1 MRAIE
6 QDERKLAY
14 PGWRVAAAASGA
26 VFFSFASLLV
36 YTFSVFLK
44 PITQEFHWSREAA
57 SMAFGLAALC
67 VAVCSPVLGALLD
80 RVTPRRILIPC
91 FAVFGTAFASL
102 GLLTRHLWH
111 LYLVFIVLGIVGN
124 GTAHLAYSGA
134 LTSWFRQR
142 RGAAFALL
150 MSGGALGAMVLP
162 AVAQWLIS
170 NVGWRASF
178 AFLGLS
184 VLMIG
189 LPLATRVK
197 RRKSEKMREHHAE
210 SFSVNEALRTWPF
223 WIILTVL
230 FSASLSQ
237 NGSIAHL
244 SALLTDRGISPA
256 LAALAM
262 SMLGGATLAGRL
274 VTGWLLDRYFAPR
287 VAVCLLGVAA
297 FGTYM
302 LAIAHSPATGC
313 LAAALIGFG
322 MGGEADTTPYL
333 LSRYFGLGS
342 FSTLYGFS
350 WTVYAIAGAV
360 GPVIMGRAF
369 DMTGSYGVLLSRLAV
384 FSLAAALLMLTLPRY
399 AIDERSQEPGSEA
412 DSMQEHRIEFR
423 WAYSLTSR
431 ISSFS
436 GKLPVVLPGVRIP
449 FLSQPQR
456 SVSLASLLGCLAF
469 NCE

>member
-1 MRAIE
+1 MRRME

-57 SMAFGLAALC
+57 SMAFGLSALC
-67 VAVCSPVLGALLD
+67 VAVCSPLLGALLD
-80 RVTPRRILIPC
+80 RVPPRRILIPC

-102 GLLTRHLWH
+102 SLLTGHLWH
-111 LYLVFIVLGIVGN
+111 LYLVFIVLGVVGN

-134 LTSWFRQR
+134 LTSWFHKR

-162 AVAQWLIS
+162 AAAQWLIS
-170 NVGWRASF
+170 NAGWRASF

-184 VLMIG
+184 VLLIG

-197 RRKSEKMREHHAE
+197 RRNGEKPREHHAD
-210 SFSVNEALRTWPF
+210 SFSVKQGLRSRLF
-223 WIILTVL
+223 WIILIVL

-237 NGSIAHL
+237 NGAIAHL
-244 SALLTDRGISPA
+244 AALLTDRGISPA
-256 LAALAM
+256 LAASAM
-262 SMLGGATLAGRL
+262 SVLGGATLAGRL
-274 VTGWLLDRYFAPR
+274 LTGWLLDRYFGPR
-287 VAVCLLGVAA
+287 VAVCLLGIAA
-297 FGTYM
+297 LGTYM
-302 LAIAHSPATGC
+302 LAIAHSAVSGC
-313 LAAALIGFG
+313 VAAALIGFG
-322 MGGEADTTPYL
+322 MGGEADITPYL

-369 DMTGSYGVLLSRLAV
+369 DMTGSYGALLSRLAV
-384 FSLAAALLMLTLPRY
+384 FSLATALLMLLLPRY
-399 AIDERSQEPGSEA
+399 PITQRLDPPHSEGERRSEVDPTGSME
-412 DSMQEHRIEFR
+412 
-423 WAYSLTSR
+423 
-431 ISSFS
+431 SS
-436 GKLPVVLPGVRIP
+436 
-449 FLSQPQR
+449 
-456 SVSLASLLGCLAF
+456 SVGL
-469 NCE
+469 

>member
-1 MRAIE
+1 MIE
-6 QDERKLAY
+6 QNERRLGY

-44 PITQEFHWSREAA
+44 PVTQEFHWSREAA
-57 SMAFGLAALC
+57 SIAFGLAALC
-67 VAVCSPVLGALLD
+67 VAVCSPMLGALLD
-80 RVTPRRILIPC
+80 RMDPRRVLIPC
-91 FAVFGTAFASL
+91 FIVFGTAFASL
-102 GLLTRHLWH
+102 ALLTNHLWH
-111 LYLVFIVLGIVGN
+111 LYLVFIVLGFVGN

-142 RGAAFALL
+142 RGLAFALL
-150 MSGGALGAMVLP
+150 MSGGAFGAMVLP

-170 NVGWRASF
+170 NVGWRGSY
-178 AFLGLS
+178 AFLGFS
-184 VLMIG
+184 VLVFG

-197 RRKSEKMREHHAE
+197 RRNGETAHEHKE
-210 SFSVNEALRTWPF
+210 QSSSVKQALTSWTF
-223 WIILTVL
+223 WIILIVL
-230 FSASLSQ
+230 FSASLCQ
-237 NGSIAHL
+237 NGAIAHL
-244 SALLTDRGISPA
+244 AALLTDRGISPTT
-256 LAALAM
+256 AALSM

-297 FGTYM
+297 LGTYI
-302 LAIAHSPATGC
+302 LAIAHSPISGC

-322 MGGEADTTPYL
+322 MGGEADITPYL

-369 DMTGSYGVLLSRLAV
+369 DLTGSYGALLSQLAV
-384 FSLAAALLMLTLPRY
+384 FSLATALMMLLLPPY
-399 AIDERSQEPGSEA
+399 PKAGWPKDFTSEKA
-412 DSMQEHRIEFR
+412 RTASIE
-423 WAYSLTSR
+423 
-431 ISSFS
+431 SS
-436 GKLPVVLPGVRIP
+436 
-449 FLSQPQR
+449 
-456 SVSLASLLGCLAF
+456 SVGL
-469 NCE
+469 

>member
-1 MRAIE
+1 MPLIE
-6 QDERKLAY
+6 QDERKLGY

-57 SMAFGLAALC
+57 SIAFGLAALC

-80 RVTPRRILIPC
+80 RVDPRRVLIPC
-91 FAVFGTAFASL
+91 FIVFGSAFASL
-102 GLLTRHLWH
+102 ALLSDHLWH
-111 LYLVFIVLGIVGN
+111 LYLVFIVLGVVGN

-134 LTSWFRQR
+134 LTSWFQQR
-142 RGAAFALL
+142 RGLAFALL

-170 NVGWRASF
+170 SVGWRGSF
-178 AFLGLS
+178 AFLGFS
-184 VLMIG
+184 VLLLG

-197 RRKSEKMREHHAE
+197 RRNGETAHEYHAQ
-210 SFSVNEALRTWPF
+210 SSSVRQALASWTF
-223 WIILTVL
+223 WIILIVL
-230 FSASLSQ
+230 FSASLCQ
-237 NGSIAHL
+237 NGAIAHL
-244 SALLTDRGISPA
+244 AALLTDRGISPGI
-256 LAALAM
+256 AALSM

-287 VAVCLLGVAA
+287 VAIYLLGVAA
-297 FGTYM
+297 LGTYI
-302 LAIAHSPATGC
+302 LAIAHSPMSGC

-322 MGGEADTTPYL
+322 MGGEADITPYL

-369 DMTGSYGVLLSRLAV
+369 DLTGSYGALLSRLAV
-384 FSLAAALLMLTLPRY
+384 FSLATALMMLLLPRY
-399 AIDERSQEPGSEA
+399 PSAGRLKDFASDEARTA
-412 DSMQEHRIEFR
+412 SMESS
-423 WAYSLTSR
+423 SLR
-431 ISSFS
+431 
-436 GKLPVVLPGVRIP
+436 L
-449 FLSQPQR
+449 
-456 SVSLASLLGCLAF
+456 
-469 NCE
+469 